1 MPIYKII
8 FIFSFVLS
16 LRVHGQVISTDT
28 ALLVELVTTTAS
40 QLNELEQLV
49 SNAEKYTEKMQHYN
63 ELFQDEYFRAER
75 ILYLAESLASKKEIN
90 NLGELNSAI
99 RELKYSIADMK
110 ELLRDYAKIKG
121 DEKKTKAQVK
131 SEKKVNQKKERMA
144 QGQVEKSINARTT
157 GRATQLT
164 AQNTAL
170 LYESN
175 VDMHKTQLEILEK
188 VSTTNRLLAEEMEE
202 KRLEQIE
209 KEESYNLKRGMP
221 KSAKGAS
228 K

>member
-1 MPIYKII
+1 MHRII
-8 FIFSFVLS
+8 LFFTLALS
-16 LRVHGQVISTDT
+16 MSVQGQIISSDT
-28 ALLVELVTTTAS
+28 ALLVELVTMTAS
-40 QLNELEQLV
+40 QLNELEKLV

-75 ILYLAESLASKKEIN
+75 IIYIAESLASKKEIN
-90 NLGELNSAI
+90 DLGELNSAI
-99 RELKYSIADMK
+99 RELKYSMTEMK
-110 ELLRDYAKIKG
+110 ELMREYAKIKG
-121 DEKKTKAQVK
+121 DENKTKAQVK

-144 QGQVEKSINARTT
+144 QGQVQKSINARTT

-188 VSTTNRLLAEEMEE
+188 VSTTNRLLAEDMEE

-209 KEESYNLKRGMP
+209 KEQSYNLKRAG
-221 KSAKGAS
+221 KGSS

>member
-1 MPIYKII
+1 
-8 FIFSFVLS
+8 
-16 LRVHGQVISTDT
+16 
-28 ALLVELVTTTAS
+28 
-40 QLNELEQLV
+40 
-49 SNAEKYTEKMQHYN
+49 MQHYN

-75 ILYLAESLASKKEIN
+75 ILYIAESLASKKEIN
-90 NLGELNSAI
+90 DLGELNSAI
-99 RELKYSIADMK
+99 RELKYSMTEMK
-110 ELLRDYAKIKG
+110 ELMREYAKIKG
-121 DEKKTKAQVK
+121 DEKTTKAQVK

-144 QGQVEKSINARTT
+144 QGQVEKSIAARTT

-209 KEESYNLKRGMP
+209 KEQSYNLNRSG
-221 KSAKGAS
+221 KGGS
-228 K
+228 KWI